1 MSSPKYHPGLV
12 DLSQTVTS
20 NSSNFYAEIPQHGIV
35 SSSSGIFFLGGGKFH
50 ESTDA
55 WEGIVLS
62 ASCLPGLKS
71 YRESESLTPGKLE
84 DDKVWGQI

>member
-1 MSSPKYHPGLV
+1 MQKYHNMVLFHLHQG
-12 DLSQTVTS
+12 
-20 NSSNFYAEIPQHGIV
+20 F
-35 SSSSGIFFLGGGKFH
+35 FFLGGGKFH

-71 YRESESLTPGKLE
+71 YRESES
-84 DDKVWGQI
+84 